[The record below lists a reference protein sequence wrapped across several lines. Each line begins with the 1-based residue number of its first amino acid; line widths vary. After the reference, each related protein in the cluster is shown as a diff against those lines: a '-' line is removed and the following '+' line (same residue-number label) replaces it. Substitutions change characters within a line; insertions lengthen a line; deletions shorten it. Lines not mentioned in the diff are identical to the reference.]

1 MFLQKRQLFDIG
13 VGNKI
18 MQLFKVG
25 DTVRFRNRS
34 TVPNGYWQN
43 HHDAGGAF
51 AVKCVSADGLKC
63 YLFNNDDPYS
73 PGGDGCPCRKHNWC
87 ERDDDVEIIKSSV
100 NSNAMTSLKEKF
112 ALAFKGEPEK
122 SFIKAGV
129 MNSDESLTTDGKEVF
144 LAYLL
149 KKNGDDFK
157 TTVIDPILAA
167 EAADAK

>member
-1 MFLQKRQLFDIG
+1 MAIG
-13 VGNKI
+13 SDKDWACHCI
-18 MQLFKVG
+18 TDWSL
-25 DTVRFRNRS
+25 
-34 TVPNGYWQN
+34 
-43 HHDAGGAF
+43 
-51 AVKCVSADGLKC
+51 
-63 YLFNNDDPYS
+63 
-73 PGGDGCPCRKHNWC
+73 
-87 ERDDDVEIIKSSV
+87 IKS

-129 MNSDESLTTDGKEVF
+129 MNTDESLTTDGKEIF

-167 EAADAK
+167 DAATE